1 MKYKYRYE
9 VKINSEL
16 KHLLCY
22 LSGEIKDAI
31 MIDELN
37 QLANEDLTK
46 YTMKEDRKYYR
57 KLRKAAKKLL
67 THYQVPE

>member
-1 MKYKYRYE
+1 
-9 VKINSEL
+9 
-16 KHLLCY
+16 
-22 LSGEIKDAI
+22 

-57 KLRKAAKKLL
+57 KLRKAARRVLKYYK
-67 THYQVPE
+67 VPE